1 MAKIIDGPACGHEL
15 KLTKN
20 PAYLRVA
27 RTADL
32 KWRGVAH
39 PKDTVKQS
47 DAVVA
52 YRLSGKDEYS
62 VVEPQPPQD
71 EMRNNALWFRWV
83 QKQRANP

>member
-1 MAKIIDGPACGHEL
+1 MAKINDGPARGQEL
-15 KLTKN
+15 NLTKM
-20 PAYLRVA
+20 PAYLRVV
-27 RTADL
+27 RTRDL
-32 KWRGVAH
+32 RWRGVAH

-83 QKQRANP
+83 NKQVSNA